1 MNKRVAL
8 FDLNGT
14 LLDDLLVIFEATCK
28 IFDEHGVR
36 RPSIRE
42 WFTRLE
48 NDYVSV
54 YESFGIKTSRKE
66 LNRIFLDYYKSQ
78 MGKIKLSQNVKEAL
92 QGLKEKDVFLG
103 IITTQLEEL
112 ALPIL
117 ERHGIAPYFEEVNY
131 HIFDKLKTIKE
142 SMQKHGFR
150 PENCFYIGDTPADI
164 RHSRRAGV
172 KAVAY
177 IHGHIPI
184 DLINNALPRFW
195 IRDMKELP
203 EIVLT
208 PPL

>member
-1 MNKRVAL
+1 MDKKAAL

-14 LLDDLLVIFEATCK
+14 LLNDVLVIFEGTCK
-28 IFDEHGVR
+28 IFDEYR
-36 RPSIRE
+36 IQRPNMRE
-42 WFTRLE
+42 WFARLE
-48 NDYVSV
+48 NDYVNA
-54 YESFGIKTSRKE
+54 YESFGIKTDRKE
-66 LNRIFLDYYKSQ
+66 LNRIFLEYYKSQ
-78 MGKIKLSQNVKEAL
+78 MEKIELSRNVKETL
-92 QGLKEKDVFLG
+92 QCLKEKGVFLG

-117 ERHGIAPYFEEVNY
+117 ERRGIASYFEEIDY
-131 HIFDKLKTIKE
+131 HIIDKLKTIKE

-164 RHSRRAGV
+164 RHSRRAGA

-184 DLINNALPRFW
+184 DLINNALPRHYV
-195 IRDMKELP
+195 RDMKELP
-203 EIVLT
+203 EIILV